1 MEYQKFLISS
11 RDKKLI
17 LSILA
22 KIKKDKNKDK
32 IRIISFDYLLKWLDD
47 EERFLI
53 EKFKNINPLK
63 YGFRGR
69 CLGIYE
75 VPTDLVAIRNQ
86 KYEYKGKLKMIDNQ
100 YLPKPVFLAY
110 KKLNFQLRKDTKK
123 NLLIGSG
130 YRSPAYQAVVFLRC
144 LSFRQFNFRETIKRV
159 AIPGYSEHGFPRK
172 QAIDF
177 MAAGG
182 RSLAERPLDF
192 AKTVEYK
199 WLIKNADRFGF
210 YLSYPRNNKLGVVF
224 EPWHWRFEG

>member
-1 MEYQKFLISS
+1 MKSQKFFISS

-32 IRIISFDYLLKWLDD
+32 IRIISFDYLFKPFDD

-53 EKFKNINPLK
+53 ERFKNINPLK

-69 CLGIYE
+69 YLGIYK
-75 VPTDLVAIRNQ
+75 VPANLVAIRNQ
-86 KYEYKGKLKMIDNQ
+86 KYKYKGKLKMIDDQ

-110 KKLNFQLRKDTKK
+110 KKLNFQLREDTKK

-130 YRSPAYQAVVFLRC
+130 YRSPAYQTIAFLRH
-144 LSFRQFNFRETIKRV
+144 LSFCQFNFCKTIKRV
-159 AIPGYSEHGFPRK
+159 AIPGYSEHGFTRK

-177 MAAGG
+177 ITADG
-182 RSLAERPLDF
+182 RSFTGKPLDF
-192 AKTVEYK
+192 AKTIEYK

-224 EPWHWRFEG
+224 EPWHWHFED